1 MGSEVAVLVNTIGR
15 TDAVTFCSMD
25 KQGIE
30 VSRCWACD
38 CFRLGCNE
46 LWTYCQGSYHQYR
59 QSRCSLRKVFADGK
73 FLVQDLSVEDQRKVL
88 DIVRKEEMHRAKI
101 DREKADSALNA
112 AVARAVE
119 ELEHVG
125 KAVTEVETLH
135 DRGKGLRNEIGRRI
149 KQVLEEH
156 RLL

>member
-1 MGSEVAVLVNTIGR
+1 
-15 TDAVTFCSMD
+15 MD

-30 VSRCWACD
+30 VSRCWACKR
-38 CFRLGCNE
+38 FYSRRLGCSE
-46 LWTYCQGSYHQYR
+46 YYTFCHGPYHQYNR
-59 QSRCSLRKVFADGK
+59 SRCSLSKVFADGK
-73 FLVQDLSVEDQRKVL
+73 FVVQNLSVEDQRKVL
-88 DIVRKEEMHRAKI
+88 DIVRKEEMHRAQI

-135 DRGKGLRNEIGRRI
+135 DRDKGLRNEIGRRI